1 MHICKCYR
9 LEQVPVKSQ
18 LDDVL
23 FLQLDIVQTPSWRYS
38 VGGNTCPRMFTDLA
52 AAAALA
58 IAISRRMSNTCGA
71 TLLLPSPSFGPD
83 RLAIRHI
90 RES

>member
-1 MHICKCYR
+1 MSHISFFFSAPLSETSEGGRALAELLGVREDEC
-9 LEQVPVKSQ
+9 LPTS
-18 LDDVL
+18 LD
-23 FLQLDIVQTPSWRYS
+23 
-38 VGGNTCPRMFTDLA
+38 
-52 AAAALA
+52 A

-71 TLLLPSPSFGPD
+71 TLLLLLPSFGPD